1 MSEEEATGG
10 GGKPPVPGWPAESAQ
25 RLERARALRAMGVE
39 VYPTRFDR
47 SHRLGEIDSA
57 YGEKTLEELEA
68 LSVDVRVAGRVLTK
82 RGHGKASFATLGD
95 GEARL
100 QVYVRSDEVGGE
112 AYRVFELLDL
122 GDFVGVAGRVMRTRK
137 GELTVQ
143 AREVVV
149 LSKALLPPPEK
160 WHGLADV
167 EVRYRQRYLDLMAN
181 PEVRTTF
188 LRRSAMVATMRRFLD
203 ERGYV
208 EVETPMMQPIA
219 GGAVARPFVTHHNAL
234 DLDLFLRIAP
244 ELYLKRLVVG
254 GFERVYEINRNFR
267 NEGISSMHNPE
278 FTMLEFYTAYFDCR
292 DVIATTEELVAA
304 TAGVAGPGPLFYR
317 GRGLS
322 FATPFRRVR
331 MTEAIAAVAEE
342 QGWGVGEAE
351 IADPAKL
358 EAWLRSEP
366 RPARAA
372 DGSRDL
378 EVFRDEVSWTRLE
391 GMSHGKRVAHLFE
404 VWVERRWDPEKTR
417 LWEPTFVV
425 DHPLEISPLAKAH
438 PDRPGVADR
447 FELYAAGMEIANG
460 FSELNDPLEQRQ
472 RFLDQL
478 EERER
483 GDLEAHRMDEDYVRA
498 LGHGLPPTGGCGVG
512 IDRLAMILTDSPSI
526 RDVILFPHMRPE
538 AGPSSRVAPSGPSDE
553 GSASRQI
560 PRDPSERSP
569 SE

>member
-1 MSEEEATGG
+1 MSEEEKALPEAGE
-10 GGKPPVPGWPAESAQ
+10 PPVPGWPAESAQ
-25 RLERARALRAMGVE
+25 RLEKARALAALGVA
-39 VYPTRFDR
+39 VYPTRFER
-47 SHRLGEIDSA
+47 THRLGEIGAA
-57 YGEKTLEELEA
+57 YGDKTLEELEGLA
-68 LSVDVRVAGRVLTK
+68 VDVRVAGRVLTK

-95 GEARL
+95 GESRL
-100 QVYVRSDEVGGE
+100 QVYVRSDEVGETG
-112 AYRVFELLDL
+112 YRVFDLADL

-137 GELTVQ
+137 GELSVQ
-143 AREVVV
+143 AREIVF

-167 EVRYRQRYLDLMAN
+167 EVRYRQRYLDLLAN
-181 PEVRTTF
+181 PEVRRTF
-188 LRRSAMVATMRRFLD
+188 LVRSAMVAAMRRFLD

-234 DLDLFLRIAP
+234 DVDLFLRIAP

-292 DVIATTEELVAA
+292 DVIATTEELVAGA
-304 TAGVAGPGPLFYR
+304 ARVAGEGPLAYR

-322 FATPFRRVR
+322 FSRPFRRVR
-331 MTEAIAAVAEE
+331 MTEAIASVAEE
-342 QGWGVGEAE
+342 QGWGVGEADLG
-351 IADPAKL
+351 DPARL
-358 EAWLRSEP
+358 EAWLRSGP
-366 RPARAA
+366 IPKHLAG
-372 DGSRDL
+372 GSREL
-378 EVFRDEVSWTRLE
+378 EVFREEVSWARLE

-404 VWVERRWDPEKTR
+404 VWVERRWDPERTR

-425 DHPLEISPLAKAH
+425 DYPVDISPLAKAH

-460 FSELNDPLEQRQ
+460 FSELNDPLEQRR

-478 EERER
+478 RERER
-483 GDLEAHRMDEDYVRA
+483 GDLEAHQMDEDFVRA

-512 IDRLAMILTDSPSI
+512 IDRLAMILTGSPSI
-526 RDVILFPHMRPE
+526 RDVILFPQMRPCHPE
-538 AGPSSRVAPSGPSDE
+538 AAPSESGDEGAPAVDSSGAVRGESDE
-553 GSASRQI
+553 
-560 PRDPSERSP
+560 
-569 SE
+569 

>member
-1 MSEEEATGG
+1 MSEEAAGEAGVR
-10 GGKPPVPGWPAESAQ
+10 PPVPGWPAESAQ
-25 RLERARALRAMGVE
+25 RLERAQALRAMGVSI
-39 VYPTRFDR
+39 YPTRFDR
-47 SHRLGEIDSA
+47 SHRLGEVAAA

-68 LSVDVRVAGRVLTK
+68 LSADVRVAGRILTK

-100 QVYVRSDEVGGE
+100 QVYVRSDEVGDE
-112 AYRVFELLDL
+112 AYRVFDLLDL

-143 AREVVV
+143 AREIVV

-181 PEVRTTF
+181 PEVRRTF
-188 LRRSAMVATMRRFLD
+188 VRRSAIVAAMRRFLD

-234 DLDLFLRIAP
+234 GVDLFLRIAP

-267 NEGISSMHNPE
+267 NEGVSSMHNPE

-292 DVIATTEELVAA
+292 DVIATTEELVAT
-304 TAGVAGPGPLFYR
+304 TARVAGSGPITYR
-317 GRGLS
+317 GRDVS
-322 FATPFRRVR
+322 FATPFRRLR
-331 MTEAIAAVAEE
+331 MTEAIAAVADE
-342 QGWGVGEAE
+342 QGWGLGEAE

-358 EAWLRSEP
+358 EAWLRSDPE
-366 RPARAA
+366 PARLAA
-372 DGSRDL
+372 GSRER
-378 EVFRDEVSWTRLE
+378 EVFADEGSWARLG
-391 GMSHGKRVAHLFE
+391 GMSHGKRIAHLFE
-404 VWVERRWDPEKTR
+404 IWVERRWDPERTR
-417 LWEPTFVV
+417 LWEPTFVI
-425 DHPLEISPLAKAH
+425 DHPVEISPLAKAH
-438 PDRPGVADR
+438 PDRPAVADR

-478 EERER
+478 KERER
-483 GDLEAHRMDEDYVRA
+483 GDLEAHQMDEDFVRA

-512 IDRLAMILTDSPSI
+512 IDRLAMILTGSPSI
-526 RDVILFPHMRPE
+526 RDVILFPLMRPQ
-538 AGPSSRVAPSGPSDE
+538 SSGVAPSESGDE
-553 GSASRQI
+553 G
-560 PRDPSERSP
+560 
-569 SE
+569 